1 MHGGIVTETTTKIL
15 DNLGT
20 LLPAYW
26 NGVAGHAPGVLI
38 RAIADQANWQNA
50 PDRGPPA
57 AVERHLGFG
66 SAFCVLRSAFCV
78 LRSAFCVLRARRGA
92 EE

>member
-15 DNLGT
+15 DNLRT

-50 PDRGPPA
+50 PRPRASRRGRTPS
-57 AVERHLGFG
+57 RFR
-66 SAFCVLRSAFCV
+66 FCVLRSAFCE
-78 LRSAFCVLRARRGA
+78 RGVVQKNDDMGS
-92 EE
+92 